1 MGGVYPIRR
10 AAALQ
15 TVSAQNSALPALS
28 LTGYR
33 DTRSYTPYTR
43 PEPRRPSAP
52 VKSYC
57 RRKRR
62 CMSRTAVL
70 TGVLIISTRYICNA
84 AVEPKR
90 PRRGGDPPPCLPF
103 GRSRR
108 HCVYFPATPTRCR
121 SRDEAT
127 ACRVCVYVV
136 IFCRRAAE
144 IDGSMKIL
152 ALITVVIYLF
162 CYFLSNNIC
171 FYELCTKYGGTFRH
185 SNCTKYLFIAMS
197 VCLIAV

>member
-1 MGGVYPIRR
+1 
-10 AAALQ
+10 
-15 TVSAQNSALPALS
+15 
-28 LTGYR
+28 
-33 DTRSYTPYTR
+33 
-43 PEPRRPSAP
+43 
-52 VKSYC
+52 
-57 RRKRR
+57 
-62 CMSRTAVL
+62 MSRTAAL

-90 PRRGGDPPPCLPF
+90 PRRGGDPPPLPAVWTF
-103 GRSRR
+103 APSL
-108 HCVYFPATPTRCR
+108 CVFPSDHDPLCQI
-121 SRDEAT
+121 SDEAT
-127 ACRVCVYVV
+127 ACRVCEYVV

-197 VCLIAV
+197 VCLITI